1 MALSAPR
8 DYGAPLMDPL
18 RLQLPVVGARETGP
32 VPMDPA
38 TAARYGLHER
48 GPARARG
55 LVDRFGRGHTYLRI
69 SVTERCNLRCSY
81 CMPEA
86 GVALLPRDTLLTFEE
101 IERLA
106 ALFVRLGVRKVR
118 LTGGEPLVRRDIDQ
132 LVARV
137 GGLKRALPAPVGR
150 SEGSALEGTG
160 AARLERLLI
169 TTNGLRLQPLLAGFR
184 AAGLDAINLSL
195 DTLRPE
201 RFRALTRRDGL
212 AETLAAIRAAV
223 AAGFKVKVNA
233 VAMRGVNDDELCDLA
248 RAFAGELG
256 IEMRYIEYMPFDGNH
271 WSDSQLLPAA
281 QLRALLEREF
291 TLDPQGLDLGEGGTA
306 QIHLLTDR
314 QGRRLPGRV
323 GIISTMTEPF
333 CSTCSRL
340 RLTAD
345 GNLRWCLLDEGELE
359 LRAPLRDGATDAELA
374 GLIEQALGRKQA
386 GHAPADELLRG
397 QAAGNARSMIRI
409 GG

>member
-1 MALSAPR
+1 
-8 DYGAPLMDPL
+8 MDPL
-18 RLQLPVVGARETGP
+18 RLQLPVVSARESELG
-32 VPMDPA
+32 PMDAA

-48 GPARARG
+48 GPAQARG
-55 LVDRFGRGHTYLRI
+55 LIDRFGRRHTYLRI
-69 SVTERCNLRCSY
+69 SVTERCNLRCAY
-81 CMPEA
+81 CMPEE
-86 GVALLPRDTLLTFEE
+86 GVALLPKGTLLTFEE
-101 IERLA
+101 IERMA

-137 GGLKRALPAPVGR
+137 GALKRALPEPVGAVA
-150 SEGSALEGTG
+150 GSALDDTG
-160 AARLERLLI
+160 KARLERLMMS
-169 TTNGLRLQPLLAGFR
+169 TNGLRLQPLLAGFR
-184 AAGLDAINLSL
+184 SAGLDAINLSL

-212 AETLAAIRAAV
+212 LETIAAIRAAV

-233 VAMRGVNDDELCDLA
+233 VAMRGVNDDEICDLA

-256 IEMRYIEYMPFDGNH
+256 IEIRYIEYMPFDGNH
-271 WSDSQLLPAA
+271 WSDAQLLPAA
-281 QLRALLEREF
+281 QLRALLEQEF
-291 TLDPQGLDLGEGGTA
+291 TLEAQGLDLGEGGTA
-306 QIHLLTDR
+306 QILLLTDQR
-314 QGRRLPGRV
+314 GRRLPGRV

-333 CSTCSRL
+333 CGACSRL

-359 LRAPLRDGATDAELA
+359 LRAPLRDGASDAELA
-374 GLIEQALGRKQA
+374 GLIEGALGRKKA
-386 GHAPADELLRG
+386 GHAPAEELLRG

>member
-1 MALSAPR
+1 
-8 DYGAPLMDPL
+8 MDPRSL
-18 RLQLPVVGARETGP
+18 HLPLAAGPALGP
-32 VPMDPA
+32 VPMDAA
-38 TAARYGLHER
+38 TAARYGLVEQ
-48 GPARARG
+48 GPARAGG
-55 LVDRFGRGHTYLRI
+55 LVDRFGRGHSYLRI
-69 SVTERCNLRCSY
+69 SVTERCNLRCAY
-81 CMPEA
+81 CMPED
-86 GVALLPRDTLLTFEE
+86 GVPLLPKDTLLSFEE

-106 ALFVRLGVRKVR
+106 GVFVRLGVRKVR

-137 GGLKRALPAPVGR
+137 GGLKRALPAPVGAVA
-150 SEGSALEGTG
+150 GTALGPQTDG
-160 AARLERLLI
+160 RRLERLLM
-169 TTNGLRLQPLLAGFR
+169 TTNGLRLQQYLAGFR

-212 AETLAAIRAAV
+212 EETIAAIRAAA

-233 VAMRGVNDDELCDLA
+233 VAMRGVNDDEVVDLA

-271 WSDSQLLPAA
+271 WSDAQLLPAA
-281 QLRALLEREF
+281 RIRALLEEQF
-291 TLDPQGLDLGEGGTA
+291 TLEPQGLDLGEGGTA
-306 QIHLLTDR
+306 QIHLLTDKA
-314 QGRRLPGRV
+314 GRRLPGRV
-323 GIISTMTEPF
+323 GIISTMSEPF

-345 GNLRWCLLDEGELE
+345 GNLRWCLLDEGEVA
-359 LRAPLRDGATDAELA
+359 LRGPLRDGATDAEVA
-374 GLIEQALGRKQA
+374 ALIEQALGRKRA
-386 GHAPADELLRG
+386 GHAPAEELLRA
-397 QAAGNARSMIRI
+397 QASGPARSMIRI

>member
-1 MALSAPR
+1 
-8 DYGAPLMDPL
+8 MDSL
-18 RLQLPVVGARETGP
+18 RLQLPVVAARADGP
-32 VPMDPA
+32 VPMDEA

-48 GPARARG
+48 GPARVRG

-81 CMPEA
+81 CMPEE
-86 GVALLPRDTLLTFEE
+86 GVALLPKGTLLTFEE
-101 IERLA
+101 IERRA
-106 ALFVRLGVRKVR
+106 ALFVRLGVRKIR

-137 GGLKRALPAPVGR
+137 GALKRALPGPVG
-150 SEGSALEGTG
+150 EAAGPLLEGTSD
-160 AARLERLLI
+160 ARLERLLM
-169 TTNGLRLQPLLAGFR
+169 TTNGLRLGPLLAGFR

-212 AETLAAIRAAV
+212 PETIAAIKAAV
-223 AAGFKVKVNA
+223 EAGFKVKVNA
-233 VAMRGVNDDELCDLA
+233 VAMRGVNEDEICDLA

-271 WSDSQLLPAA
+271 WSDSKLLPAA
-281 QLRALLEREF
+281 RLRELLEQEF
-291 TLDPQGLDLGEGGTA
+291 TLEARGLDLGEGGTA
-306 QIHLLTDR
+306 QILLLTDR

-333 CSTCSRL
+333 CGTCSRL

-359 LRAPLRDGATDAELA
+359 LRGPLRDGASDAELA
-374 GLIEQALGRKQA
+374 GLIEQALGRKKA
-386 GHAPADELLRG
+386 GHAPAAELLLG
-397 QAAGNARSMIRI
+397 QAGGHARSMIRI